1 MTAVHKA
8 YIAIAAVFQKLEVL
22 WSKRCQRPRRPDS
35 CSSVCTTWLLTQST
49 WVLLL
54 LLQAFTDHA
63 GCVVLCFDRA
73 AAAAEGDLTS
83 YLNHQEKHGI
93 IMLEFK

>member
-1 MTAVHKA
+1 
-8 YIAIAAVFQKLEVL
+8 L
-22 WSKRCQRPRRPDS
+22 
-35 CSSVCTTWLLTQST
+35 
-49 WVLLL
+49 LLL
-54 LLQAFTDHA
+54 LLQAFTDHV

-83 YLNHQEKHGI
+83 YLNHQEKHGT